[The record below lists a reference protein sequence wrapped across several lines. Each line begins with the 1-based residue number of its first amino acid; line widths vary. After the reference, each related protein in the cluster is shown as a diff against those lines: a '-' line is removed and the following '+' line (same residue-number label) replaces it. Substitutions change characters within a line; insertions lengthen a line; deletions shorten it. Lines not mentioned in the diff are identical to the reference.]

1 MTETIIYQASKILTM
16 NPNRPSVSHVA
27 VRDGR
32 ILAAG
37 SLEEIQRWGDF
48 PIDKQFADKVLMP
61 GLVEGHCHIMEGA
74 LWKFVYTGFHD
85 RMDPDGKVWPG
96 APDLESVIQRLIDAE
111 RAMQDNQE
119 PLVAWGFDPIYFRDR
134 RCARED
140 LDRISTTRI
149 VAMMHASGHI
159 INTNSA
165 GLEAVQWLRAGV
177 EHPGI
182 PLGEDRIPTGE
193 LKGPEAMTPILG
205 KTPLDRGFLGA
216 DVDGL
221 ARFGRL
227 CVRSGVTTATDLAS
241 PLTDDVLKT
250 LLDTTGSPDYPAR
263 IVPLLRLLA
272 DPVPQTIERAIALKA
287 QSTDRLRL
295 GRIKL
300 VLDGS
305 IQGFSARLR
314 WPGYFNGAPNG
325 LWYTA
330 PEQLRQALALALE
343 NDILIHMHT
352 NGDEA
357 TQLALDT
364 MQDLSRTHRVA
375 DHRFTLQHCQL
386 ADEAQ
391 FRQIK
396 ALGLC
401 VNLFANHTFYW
412 GDEHYAQTVGP
423 ERAERMNACA
433 TALGQGVPFAIHSDA
448 PITPLGPLFT
458 AWCAVNRLTASGRL
472 LGAAQRISQP
482 DALYAITLGAAY
494 TLKLDH
500 EIGSI
505 EAGKRADFAVLE
517 QDPSTVAPAEL
528 RHVPVWGTVQGG
540 RIFPANP

>member
-1 MTETIIYQASKILTM
+1 MSDTTVYAARKILTM
-16 NPNRPSVSHVA
+16 NPNRPEVSHVA

-37 SLEEIQRWGDF
+37 SLEEIAGWGDF
-48 PIDKQFADKVLMP
+48 PVDTRFADKVLMP

-74 LWKFVYTGFHD
+74 LWKFVYAGFHD
-85 RMDPDGKVWPG
+85 RMDPDGRVWPG
-96 APDLESVIQRLIDAE
+96 APDLEAVVQRLIEAE
-111 RAMQDNQE
+111 KAMAGSDE

-134 RCARED
+134 RCTRAD
-140 LDRISTTRI
+140 LDRVSTTRI

-165 GLEAVQWLRAGV
+165 GLQAVQWLRTGV

-182 PLGEDRIPTGE
+182 PLGEDGIPTGE

-216 DVDGL
+216 DAEGL

-227 CVRSGVTTATDLAS
+227 CVRRGVTTATDLAS
-241 PLTDDVLKT
+241 PMTDDVLKT
-250 LLDTTGSPDYPAR
+250 MLQTTGAPDYPTR

-272 DPVPQTIERAIALKA
+272 DPVPQTIARAVELKA
-287 QSTDRLRL
+287 QSTELLRL

-325 LWYTA
+325 LWYIA

-343 NDILIHMHT
+343 KDILIHMHT

-364 MQDLSRTHRVA
+364 MRDLSRSHPVA

-391 FRQIK
+391 FRQIS
-396 ALGLC
+396 ALGMC
-401 VNLFANHTFYW
+401 VNLFANHTYYW
-412 GDEHYAQTVGP
+412 GDEHAAQTVGP

-433 TALGQGVPFAIHSDA
+433 SAIRNRVPFAIHSDA

-458 AWCAVNRLTASGRL
+458 AWCAVNRITASGRV
-472 LGAAQRISQP
+472 LGHAQRIGQH
-482 DALYAITLGAAY
+482 DALHAITLGAAY

-500 EIGSI
+500 EVGSI

-517 QDPSTVAPAEL
+517 QDPSTVAPERL
-528 RHVPVWGTVQGG
+528 KDVPIWGTAQGG